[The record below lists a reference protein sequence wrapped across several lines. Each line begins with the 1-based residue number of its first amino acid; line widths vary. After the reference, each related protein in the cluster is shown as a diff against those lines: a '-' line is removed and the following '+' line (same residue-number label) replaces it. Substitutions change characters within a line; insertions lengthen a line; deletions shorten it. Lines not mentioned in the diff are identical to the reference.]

1 MTKYII
7 VAEELD
13 GSGTCASD
21 GDVTN
26 WAIETDTVLSDM
38 EVKDK
43 ALSSFLQRYH
53 VGEEWMC
60 SSYSYNF
67 STLVYSMLVAFTHPS
82 MGRYHSTFY
91 RLKIAILA

>member
-1 MTKYII
+1 M
-7 VAEELD
+7 AEELD
-13 GSGTCASD
+13 GDGTYAN
-21 GDVTN
+21 GEENN
-26 WAIETDTVLSDM
+26 WVIESESILSDS
-38 EVKDK
+38 EIKET
-43 ALSSFLQRYH
+43 ALTSFRQRH
-53 VGEEWMC
+53 HAEEEWMC